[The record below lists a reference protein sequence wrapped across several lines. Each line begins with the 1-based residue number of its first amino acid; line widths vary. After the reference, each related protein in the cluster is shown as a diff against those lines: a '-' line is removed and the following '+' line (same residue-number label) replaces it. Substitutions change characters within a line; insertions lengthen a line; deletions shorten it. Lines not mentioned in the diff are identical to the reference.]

1 MKKHVLALSI
11 AAVSSA
17 PASAFQFDTPS
28 DWEVRW
34 DNTFKAN
41 VMVRVEDQNKDVYE
55 GRRGNTAGFLADD
68 SDLGFDQWGIV
79 SSRIDILSEFDVV
92 YKQNFGFRWSL
103 AGWYDHAY
111 RDSDHP
117 GNRRQSWASPSV
129 DPGEFTR
136 AAEKLHYFGGETLDA
151 FAFGSFDIGD
161 TVLGLRA
168 GRHTIYWGNS
178 LLAIGAIHGVGG
190 AMAPLDFAKAFSV
203 PGTEAKEL
211 FLPAT
216 KLSGVWQLTNN
227 LTLNA
232 YYSFEHRRYRFSETG
247 TYFSPAEGLTE
258 DTEFVTIA
266 PGDPFRTGLDTLA
279 DQAENK
285 EYGFNVQYYFENL
298 GLETSFIYLNYV
310 DKNIHGLH
318 AGNDLGQL
326 GNALAGAGDPQA
338 AALIALWNAQCSTGA
353 VPCPNAPVVD
363 PDAGTVS
370 VGEARWLF
378 KEDIDLFGLSFA
390 KEIGG
395 VSVGADIVFRQDTG
409 LAPDLE
415 NSLGRFYNSPSD
427 LFTQLVEDNLGL
439 VNIPGDFRGYDSK
452 NYLGPT
458 GDAWSVVI
466 NGLGLLSPSKFWDGG
481 SYVLEGTFSWV
492 DKCKEQCNLL
502 DRDIDEG
509 EVAVNLAFV
518 FKPTWYQVRPGWDM
532 SMPISFSMQVDGE
545 QSPFSVGG
553 DLNRGNASVGLEF
566 NINETWNF
574 TARYNAFFG
583 PVTAGIAALLKD
595 RDNVSFTLKRTI

>member
-1 MKKHVLALSI
+1 MKKHVLALSV
-11 AAVSSA
+11 AAIVSA
-17 PASAFQFDTPS
+17 PASAFEFNTPG

-34 DNTFKAN
+34 DNTFKLNA
-41 VMVRVEDQNKDVYE
+41 MVRVEDQNKDVYE
-55 GRRGNTAGFLADD
+55 GRRGNEAGFLADD
-68 SDLGFDQWGIV
+68 SDLGFDQWSFV
-79 SSRIDILSEFDVV
+79 STRVDILSEFDVI

-117 GNRRQSWASPSV
+117 GNRRSTWASPSV

-151 FAFGSFDIGD
+151 FVFGNWDIGE
-161 TVLGLRA
+161 TALGLRA

-178 LLAIGAIHGVGG
+178 LLSIGAIHGVGG
-190 AMAPLDFAKAFSV
+190 AMASLDLARAFSV
-203 PGTEAKEL
+203 PGSEAKEL
-211 FLPAT
+211 FLPNN
-216 KLSGVWQLTNN
+216 KISGVWQLTDNV
-227 LTLNA
+227 TLNA

-258 DTEFVTIA
+258 DTEFVTIG
-266 PGDPFRTGLDTLA
+266 PGDPFRTGLSTLA
-279 DQAENK
+279 DRAENK
-285 EYGFNVQYYFENL
+285 EYGFNLQYYFENI
-298 GLETSFIYLNYV
+298 GLEASFIYLNYV

-326 GNALAGAGDPQA
+326 GNVLADSGDPQA
-338 AALIALWNAQCSTGA
+338 GALIGLWNALCADGSIE
-353 VPCPNAPVVD
+353 CPNDPIVD
-363 PDAGTVS
+363 PDAGTVT

-390 KEIGG
+390 KEIAGI
-395 VSVGADIVFRQDTG
+395 SMGADIVYRQDTG
-409 LAPDLE
+409 LAPDL
-415 NSLGRFYNSPSD
+415 NFSLQRFYNSPSD

-439 VNIPGDFRGYDSK
+439 TNIPGDFRGYDSK
-452 NYLGPT
+452 NFLGPV
-458 GDAWSVVI
+458 GDTWSVVL
-466 NGLGLLSPSKFWDGG
+466 NGVGLLSPGKFWDGG

-492 DKCKEQCNLL
+492 DKCTEQCNLL

-532 SMPISFSMQVDGE
+532 SLPISFSMQVDGE

-553 DLNRGNASVGLEF
+553 DLNRGNASIGLEF

-574 TARYNAFFG
+574 TTRYNAFFG